1 LFEDLE
7 ELRQRLRDRD
17 RVALF
22 LDLDGTLASITPTPD
37 MTRIRPQTRAA
48 LRSLVED
55 PRYHVTIVSGRGLLD
70 LRNIVKLPGITLAG
84 NHGLEIEGRGLQ
96 FLHSGATDGISRI
109 AQLCDEL
116 RLRLRSV
123 QGALVEAKGLTA
135 SVHYRLVA
143 PGEVD
148 GLRAMVQDAVAP
160 FRDRICL
167 TQGKLVLE
175 LRPAVAWNKGTA
187 VQWILRETGHDQAAA
202 IYIGDDRTDE
212 DAFVALPAGITIN
225 VGTKFG
231 LTAARYF
238 VKSPAEVHAF
248 IQYLHGTVAP
258 RRGTG
263 D

>member
-1 LFEDLE
+1 
-7 ELRQRLRDRD
+7 
-17 RVALF
+17 
-22 LDLDGTLASITPTPD
+22 
-37 MTRIRPQTRAA
+37 MTRVTPQTRAA

-70 LRNIVKLPGITLAG
+70 LQSIVKLPGITLAG
-84 NHGLEIEGRGLQ
+84 NHGLEIDGCGLQ
-96 FLHSGATDGISRI
+96 FLHSGATDGVSRI

-123 QGALVEAKGLTA
+123 EGALVEGKGLTA

-143 PGEVD
+143 AGEVD
-148 GLRAMVQDAVAP
+148 GLRAMVEETVAP

-187 VQWILRETGHDQAAA
+187 VQWILRETGHDQASA

-212 DAFVALPAGITIN
+212 DAFAALPAGITIN

-238 VKSPAEVHAF
+238 VKSPAEVRTF
-248 IQYLHGTVAP
+248 IQYL
-258 RRGTG
+258 RGIG
-263 D
+263 EPSQASPGLRL